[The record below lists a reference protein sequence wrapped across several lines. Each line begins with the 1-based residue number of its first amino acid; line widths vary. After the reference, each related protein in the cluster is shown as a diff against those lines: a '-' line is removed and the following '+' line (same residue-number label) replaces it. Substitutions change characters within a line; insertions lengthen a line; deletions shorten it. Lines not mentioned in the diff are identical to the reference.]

1 MGVAELEHTREEQ
14 FLRKVDE
21 LSAGRVG
28 VTAPWDIPSTDG
40 RLAAAFSSLDL
51 STELWAL
58 DGMSFKV
65 T

>member
-51 STELWAL
+51 SSGL
-58 DGMSFKV
+58 
-65 T
+65 